1 MESFWDKWAKL
12 SVPIKFLMLLGI
24 WAVMAGIH
32 YLLIYSDQITRLH
45 ALGQQLRTFE
55 RKRYEHEVIARNVSR
70 WQAEVERLRG
80 EMDKALTLLPNRRE
94 IPALLQKITGLG
106 EKSGLEILR
115 FQPRKE
121 IPEGFYA
128 RVPVAVKVRGRFHE
142 IMVFFDKVGKLD
154 RIVNIHNIKL
164 TSPKRKNERIV
175 LSASCVATTF
185 RFLPRGAT
193 KKRGKRRR
201 GRKRKHKRRR
211 R

>member
-12 SVPIKFLMLLGI
+12 SIPIKFLMLLGI

-32 YLLIYSDQITRLH
+32 YLLIYSDQVQT
-45 ALGQQLRTFE
+45 LGGLARQLRTFE
-55 RKRYEHEVIARNVSR
+55 RKRYEHEVIARNLPR

-80 EMDKALTLLPNRRE
+80 EMDKALTLLPNQRE

-121 IPEGFYA
+121 VPEGFYA
-128 RVPVAVKVRGRFHE
+128 RVPVAVKVRGSFHE

-164 TSPKRKNERIV
+164 SNPKRKNERIR

-185 RFLPRGAT
+185 RFLPRGAS
-193 KKRGKRRR
+193 KKKRR
-201 GRKRKHKRRR
+201 GRRRKRRKHRRR
-211 R
+211 